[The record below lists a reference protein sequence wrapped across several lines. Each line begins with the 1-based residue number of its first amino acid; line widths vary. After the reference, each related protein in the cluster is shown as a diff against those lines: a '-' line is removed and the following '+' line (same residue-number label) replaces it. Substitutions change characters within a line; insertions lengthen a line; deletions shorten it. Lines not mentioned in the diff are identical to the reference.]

1 MASLSI
7 EQRAAA
13 IPDRLVP
20 NKHLRAEDP
29 TLAGVIARQWQAAY
43 DGARAAF
50 NERGAACV
58 EGAAA

>member
-13 IPDRLVP
+13 IADRLVP
-20 NKHLRAEDP
+20 NKHVRVEDP

-43 DGARAAF
+43 EGARAAF
-50 NERGAACV
+50 NERGAA
-58 EGAAA
+58 